1 MSDEQ
6 QGSFIGGL
14 ALGMFAGA
22 AGFFLFGTKDGS
34 KFRQKID
41 KEWQEA
47 KACLEKDGVIK
58 DRNASV
64 MELIRDWFGLEVL
77 PKKLTKKKL
86 SKTAPTKTRK
96 KTTSESLVTPVPKS
110 TKKFKGV

>member
-22 AGFFLFGTKDGS
+22 AGFFLFGTKDGA
-34 KFRQKID
+34 KTRVKIE

-47 KACLEKDGVIK
+47 KVTLAKDGIIK
-58 DRNASV
+58 NKNASLGDLV
-64 MELIRDWFGLEVL
+64 KDWFGLEKVKVVKTT
-77 PKKLTKKKL
+77 KKSTKKKTTQASAP
-86 SKTAPTKTRK
+86 SK
-96 KTTSESLVTPVPKS
+96 KS
-110 TKKFKGV
+110 TSPKTGKKFKGV

>member
-22 AGFFLFGTKDGS
+22 AGFFLFGTKDGA
-34 KFRQKID
+34 KTRLKIE

-47 KACLEKDGVIK
+47 KATLEKDGIIK
-58 DRNASV
+58 NKNASLGD
-64 MELIRDWFGLEVL
+64 LIREWFSLEQVTKVT
-77 PKKLTKKKL
+77 PKKSTKKKVAKSL
-86 SKTAPTKTRK
+86 PTGK
-96 KTTSESLVTPVPKS
+96 KSTSAKTSETG
-110 TKKFKGV
+110 KKFKGV